1 MSFLFVHTEV
11 PVQLLLALSSDAKV
25 SQAEKSTYQKK
36 AVADTTVALSI
47 IEKHLFS
54 RTYLVGER
62 VTIADISLYAV
73 IGAILKL
80 NAVDV
85 ASLFPAVFRTYMTV
99 GSQKLV
105 TSVAGPPTVPSTAP
119 TVSASGSGSASVGV
133 VSNRIDAG
141 TFPGKWQRNRTRVKE
156 LLYKDVSMIG
166 QEVTCQG
173 WVRTSRFAENHAIMF
188 VELTDGST
196 VRGIQ
201 LVLTAATTEVSTC
214 ALYEWFE
221 DSFYN

>member
-1 MSFLFVHTEV
+1 M
-11 PVQLLLALSSDAKV
+11 
-25 SQAEKSTYQKK
+25 
-36 AVADTTVALSI
+36 
-47 IEKHLFS
+47 
-54 RTYLVGER
+54 
-62 VTIADISLYAV
+62 TIADISLYAV

-119 TVSASGSGSASVGV
+119 TVSASVGV

-201 LVLTAATTEVSTC
+201 LVLTAATTEVSACT
-214 ALYEWFE
+214 LY
-221 DSFYN
+221 